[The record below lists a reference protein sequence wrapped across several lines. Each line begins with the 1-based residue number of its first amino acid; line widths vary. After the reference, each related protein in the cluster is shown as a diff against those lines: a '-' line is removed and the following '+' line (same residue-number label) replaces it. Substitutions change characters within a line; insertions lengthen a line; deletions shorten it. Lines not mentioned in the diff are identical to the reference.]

1 MAHVITQSCCSDASC
16 VAVCPVNCIHPTPEE
31 RGFGTSDILHIDPV
45 ACIDCGACAD
55 ACPVDAIYP
64 ADRLGERDRVFIEVN
79 ASFYKDN
86 PDIASGWS
94 NVVYPKIP
102 RLESDLRVAV
112 VGTGPSGGY
121 ALQTLIGR
129 TDAKVTMIDRL
140 PTPGG
145 LVRAGVA
152 PDHPGTKGVL
162 KTFDLLYRHR
172 RTTMVGGVDVGDGPS
187 ALTVAELADH
197 FDAVFYAIGAPA
209 SKSLG
214 VPGEELP
221 GSTSA
226 TDLVAWYNAVPGA
239 IGDVRV
245 DGCSRAVIV
254 GTGNVALDVARILVS
269 SPEELATT
277 DIADRALNLLR
288 RQNVHDVV
296 LLGRRGPEHA
306 AYTPAEYRAV
316 EAMAGV
322 EVIVCDD
329 PAQIR
334 GLGLDRPADP
344 SRRRIVFLF
353 ASTVRQILP
362 DASGRVGTVDVVTHG
377 DDHSIVTDLVVRS
390 VGYRG
395 VEVPGLPFDEATGTI
410 PNDDCRIV
418 DADGAPIPGHY
429 ALGWAAR
436 GARGGIG
443 ANKAHAIGAVEAFID
458 DAAAG
463 RLTRTSRTAAEFAA
477 LVAGRTMPV
486 DYAGVAAIDRAERAR
501 GRAAGRPRIKFTDI
515 PEMVAA
521 ATRARR

>member
-1 MAHVITQSCCSDASC
+1 MVHVITQSCCSDAAC

-31 RGFGTSDILHIDPV
+31 RGFGTSDILHVDPV

-64 ADRLGERDRVFIEVN
+64 ADRLGARDQVFIEVN
-79 ASFYKDN
+79 ASYYRDN
-86 PDIASGWS
+86 PDISSGWS
-94 NVVYPKIP
+94 DVVYPEIP
-102 RLESDLRVAV
+102 RLDPGLRVAV

-162 KTFDLLYRHR
+162 KTFDLLYRHP

-187 ALTVAELADH
+187 ALTPGELAQN
-197 FDAVFYAIGAPA
+197 FDAVFYAVGAPA
-209 SKSLG
+209 SKKLG
-214 VPGEELP
+214 VPGEDLP

-239 IGDVRV
+239 VGDIRI

-269 SPEELATT
+269 SPQALAAT
-277 DIADRALNLLR
+277 DIADRALDLLQ
-288 RQNVHDVV
+288 RQNVHEVV

-306 AYTPAEYRAV
+306 AYTPAEFRAL
-316 EAMAGV
+316 EGIPGI
-322 EVIVCDD
+322 EVIVCDSPEQARD
-329 PAQIR
+329 LR
-334 GLGLDRPADP
+334 LDRPADP
-344 SRRRIVFLF
+344 SRRRVVVLF
-353 ASTVRQILP
+353 STEVAGLVP
-362 DASGRVGTVDVVTHG
+362 DESGRVGSVDVVTGSDPHT
-377 DDHSIVTDLVVRS
+377 IATDLAVRS

-395 VEVPGLPFDEATGTI
+395 VEIAGLPFDDETCTI
-410 PNDDCRIV
+410 PNDGGRIL
-418 DADGAPIPGHY
+418 DADGTPIPGQY
-429 ALGWAAR
+429 VIGWAAR

-443 ANKAHAIGAVEAFID
+443 ANKAHAIGAVEAFIE
-458 DAAAG
+458 DAAAR
-463 RLTRTSRTAAEFAA
+463 RLNRTARSADEFAA
-477 LVAGRTMPV
+477 LVSSRTTPI

-501 GRAAGRPRIKFTDI
+501 GRAAGRPRIKFTEI
-515 PEMVAA
+515 TEMVAEA
-521 ATRARR
+521 VRARR